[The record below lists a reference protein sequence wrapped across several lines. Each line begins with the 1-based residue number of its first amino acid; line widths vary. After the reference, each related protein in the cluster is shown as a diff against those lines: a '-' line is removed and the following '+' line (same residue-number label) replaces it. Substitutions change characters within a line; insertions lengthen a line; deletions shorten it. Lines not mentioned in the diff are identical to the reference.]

1 LQELQHVGGVVDMGA
16 GAGGFAGAGG
26 DAGNISDG
34 SVGAVP
40 DTGGCGVVAAR
51 HPDHGF
57 GQGGSAAEMRG
68 LSATITRS
76 PACAA
81 VTAPTS
87 PAAPDTST
95 SHSTDML
102 PALNSGKGR
111 TTVCGP

>member
-57 GQGGSAAEMRG
+57 GQGGGAAEMRG
-68 LSATITRS
+68 LFGHGHPQPRL
-76 PACAA
+76 CRG
-81 VTAPTS
+81 
-87 PAAPDTST
+87 DR
-95 SHSTDML
+95 TDQPCL
-102 PALNSGKGR
+102 CRGDR
-111 TTVCGP
+111 TDQPCRT